1 MLQTQGAIFFVF
13 TLMTDWTFSIV
24 TVHAVVVTATT
35 VVCSDIAA
43 IVALILDIGLFM
55 LLTVGDAKFVIGF
68 LPEKLAFWT
77 LHLIL
82 IKDPTK

>member
-13 TLMTDWTFSIV
+13 TLMTHWTFSIM

-35 VVCSDIAA
+35 IIGSDIAA

-68 LPEKLAFWT
+68 LPEKLAFRT

-82 IKDPTK
+82 IQDATK

>member
-1 MLQTQGAIFFVF
+1 M
-13 TLMTDWTFSIV
+13 

-35 VVCSDIAA
+35 IIGSDIAA

-68 LPEKLAFWT
+68 LPEKLAFRT
-77 LHLIL
+77 LHLKL
-82 IKDPTK
+82 I